1 MEELLENLYDT
12 IDRMTAVYKEILQ
25 AAEEKQKHII
35 SGDIEKLES
44 AIFRERNL
52 AESIV
57 LLEEKRRYIMVSIT
71 RKIGRCDTSL
81 SLQKLGEHIQDPFRS
96 KLEMKRETILEVA
109 LKVQEVNNVNT
120 SLTRY
125 SLEYVNS
132 LIKSLCS
139 EPLDNTIYQQTGK
152 VREGDL
158 KRIVFE
164 TSA

>member
-1 MEELLENLYDT
+1 MDELLENLFDT
-12 IDRMTAVYKEILQ
+12 LDRMTAVYKEMLQ
-25 AAEEKQKHII
+25 AAEEKQEHII
-35 SGDIEKLES
+35 SGDIDKLE
-44 AIFRERNL
+44 AVIFRERNM
-52 AESIV
+52 AERIV
-57 LLEEKRRYIMVSIT
+57 LLEQKRRYVMESLAQQS
-71 RKIGRCDTSL
+71 GRRDTSS
-81 SLQKLGEHIQDPFRS
+81 SLQRLAEQIEYPFRS
-96 KLEMKRETILEVA
+96 KLEMKRETIIAAA

-152 VREGDL
+152 VKAGDL

-164 TSA
+164 ASA

>member
-1 MEELLENLYDT
+1 MKELLENLYDT
-12 IDRMTAVYKEILQ
+12 LDRMTAVYKEILQ
-25 AAEEKQKHII
+25 AAEEKQGYII

-44 AIFRERNL
+44 VIFRERNL

-57 LLEEKRRYIMVSIT
+57 LMEEKRRYIMASIT
-71 RKIGRCDTSL
+71 RQSGRGETAL

-96 KLEMKRETILEVA
+96 KLEMKRERILEVA
-109 LKVQEVNNVNT
+109 QKVQEVNNVNT

>member
-1 MEELLENLYDT
+1 MEDFLENLFDT
-12 IDRMTAVYKEILQ
+12 LDKMIVVYREILQ
-25 AAEEKQKHII
+25 AAEEKQGHII
-35 SGDIEKLES
+35 SGDIDKLES
-44 AIFRERNL
+44 VIFRERNL
-52 AESIV
+52 AENLV
-57 LLEEKRRYIMVSIT
+57 LLEEKRRYVMESISQQ
-71 RKIGRCDTSL
+71 IGQYDTSL
-81 SLQKLGEHIQDPFRS
+81 TLQKLIEHTQDPFRS
-96 KLEMKRETILEVA
+96 KLGVKREVILEVA

-152 VREGDL
+152 VKEGYL
-158 KRIVFE
+158 NRIVFE